1 MSELSLPG
9 CFPSAPQACRSAA
22 DPFFACFTEKARKQS
37 PTDTEAG
44 ESSEVSHD
52 RSSHGGREKRPLR
65 LLAGDEGVR
74 EVHGE
79 AGRHPRNEAVPG
91 EARESVVGLVVMLE
105 QVQEEYRSEQ
115 EQEKPSG

>member
-1 MSELSLPG
+1 M
-9 CFPSAPQACRSAA
+9 
-22 DPFFACFTEKARKQS
+22 
-37 PTDTEAG
+37 
-44 ESSEVSHD
+44 
-52 RSSHGGREKRPLR
+52 
-65 LLAGDEGVR
+65 
-74 EVHGE
+74 HGE